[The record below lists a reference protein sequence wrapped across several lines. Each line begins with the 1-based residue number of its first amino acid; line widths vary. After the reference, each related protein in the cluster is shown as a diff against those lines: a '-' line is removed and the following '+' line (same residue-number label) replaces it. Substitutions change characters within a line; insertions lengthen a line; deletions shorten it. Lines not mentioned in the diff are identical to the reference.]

1 MTLKHY
7 TSLIVLLLITSGCST
22 LGLGTKQIEVYS
34 KPVQIDIIHPQMP
47 RPIQLT
53 SPKWYVVS
61 EAKITNRCV
70 KQMKLDENGEHIV
83 NEDGTHQT
91 FRPKACDQADKEYPD
106 MPVGYTKFDQFVD
119 TMKERNGGEVV
130 FIATSVG
137 DYEVQSANMQELKR
151 YIKQLGEVVVYYQTV
166 NDKKPATAVAD
177 SKPEEKKSK
186 FNPVNFFSKD
196 E

>member
-7 TSLIVLLLITSGCST
+7 TSLIVLLLVTSGCSI
-22 LGLGTKQIEVYS
+22 LGGTKSIEVYS
-34 KPVQIDIIHPQMP
+34 KPVQLDIIHPQMP
-47 RPIQLT
+47 RPVQLT
-53 SPKWYVVS
+53 VFDQYVVS
-61 EAKITNRCV
+61 EAKVTNRCAE
-70 KQMKLDENGEHIV
+70 QMKLDEKGKHLV

-106 MPVGYTKFDQFVD
+106 MPIGYTKLDQFID
-119 TMKERNGGEVV
+119 TMKERNGGQVV
-130 FIATSVG
+130 FYATSIG
-137 DYEVQSANMQELKR
+137 DYEVQSANIQELKR

-177 SKPEEKKSK
+177 SKPEENKSK

>member
-7 TSLIVLLLITSGCST
+7 TSLIVLLLVTSGCSI
-22 LGLGTKQIEVYS
+22 LGGTKSIEVYS
-34 KPVQIDIIHPQMP
+34 KPVQLDIIHPQMP
-47 RPIQLT
+47 RPVQLT
-53 SPKWYVVS
+53 VFDQYVVS
-61 EAKITNRCV
+61 EAKVTNRCAE
-70 KQMKLDENGEHIV
+70 QMKLDEKGKHLV

-106 MPVGYTKFDQFVD
+106 MPIGYTKLDQFID
-119 TMKERNGGEVV
+119 TMKERNGGEIV
-130 FIATSVG
+130 FYATSIG
-137 DYEVQSANMQELKR
+137 DYEVQAANMQELKR

-177 SKPEEKKSK
+177 SKPEENKSK
-186 FNPVNFFSKD
+186 FNPVNFLSKD

>member
-7 TSLIVLLLITSGCST
+7 TSLIVLLLVTSGCSI
-22 LGLGTKQIEVYS
+22 LGGTKSIEVYS
-34 KPVQIDIIHPQMP
+34 KPVQLDIIHPQMP
-47 RPIQLT
+47 RPVQLT
-53 SPKWYVVS
+53 VFDQYVVS
-61 EAKITNRCV
+61 EAKVTNRCAE
-70 KQMKLDENGEHIV
+70 QMKLDEKGKHLV

-106 MPVGYTKFDQFVD
+106 MPIGYTKLDQFID
-119 TMKERNGGEVV
+119 TMKERNGGEIV
-130 FIATSVG
+130 FYATSIG
-137 DYEVQSANMQELKR
+137 DYEVQAANMQELKR

-177 SKPEEKKSK
+177 SKPEENKSK

>member
-1 MTLKHY
+1 MTLKQY

-106 MPVGYTKFDQFVD
+106 MPIGYTKFDQFVD

-166 NDKKPATAVAD
+166 NDKKPATAVVD
-177 SKPEEKKSK
+177 SKPEENKSK
-186 FNPVNFFSKD
+186 FNPVNFLSKD

>member
-7 TSLIVLLLITSGCST
+7 TSLIVLLLVTSGCSI
-22 LGLGTKQIEVYS
+22 LGGTKSIEVYS
-34 KPVQIDIIHPQMP
+34 KPVQLDIIHPQMP
-47 RPIQLT
+47 RPVQLT
-53 SPKWYVVS
+53 VFDQYVVS
-61 EAKITNRCV
+61 EAKVTNRCAE
-70 KQMKLDENGEHIV
+70 QMKLDEKGKHLV

-106 MPVGYTKFDQFVD
+106 MPIGYTKLDQFID
-119 TMKERNGGEVV
+119 TMKERNGGQVV
-130 FIATSVG
+130 FYATSIG
-137 DYEVQSANMQELKR
+137 DYEVQSANIQELKR

-166 NDKKPATAVAD
+166 TDKKPATAVAD
-177 SKPEEKKSK
+177 IKPEENKSK